1 MALVTHDNPSTRG
14 VDGRAPGVIARLRD
28 SWYRWR
34 LFHRTRRELLA
45 LSDRELEDLDL
56 SRAMIS
62 RLAAETA
69 YGK

>member
-1 MALVTHDNPSTRG
+1 MATMQETRRTN
-14 VDGRAPGVIARLRD
+14 GRADRRSGLIARVVD
-28 SWYRWR
+28 AWKRWR
-34 LFHRTRRELLA
+34 LFHRTRRELHQ
-45 LSDRELEDLDL
+45 LSDRELDEMGL